1 MFLLFILKQEVSQ
14 IIVLEIIGD
23 KREICI
29 FVCWCIKTEEYEQ

>member
-1 MFLLFILKQEVSQ
+1 M
-14 IIVLEIIGD
+14 VLVIHFKTRSFSNNSVGD